1 MRAEIFDTLGIE
13 PTDDQKAIRRAYAV
27 ALKQIDQAADP
38 ERFAALRSAYELA
51 RAWAERQQAG
61 DAEFALSGAPFADD
75 GHERPE
81 MPGRAQTPDVHTEL
95 TPPSADES
103 AEGIAQE
110 RPEMPSRAQE
120 SDVHADSTPH
130 SPDESAEGIAHWT
143 HQLMQ
148 APDDQVAQ
156 LLDSALSDIR
166 LGHLEA
172 RDGLAFSLAR
182 ALREQPDGRLALF
195 NTARR
200 VFDWNGVNAPFPH
213 DLELSGWIAMLVD
226 QSEHYSHLPLPLRVR
241 LDAVLM
247 MARRSSQ
254 PTTMQAI
261 WHGEAFEQL
270 LSHAPDLSVLDL
282 GGARIHAWRG
292 ACARVARIR
301 NIPRWLSENRV
312 KLALTAVCVI
322 GLVFMY
328 QDARDGTT
336 YKEPPPAR
344 AKLIDGVV
352 TVQAIRAA
360 PEAKPCAVPHLLS
373 SPLGCPAPQLHETT
387 PEVWPTAMPSTLVI
401 TRKPPMPYPY
411 EAKLRA
417 VKGKVWVRVLL
428 DEQGQVQRTAMQ
440 FSSGNGALDDASVRA
455 AAQMQ
460 LMPAMLNGSG
470 IPSQAVLMF
479 DYAVGAP

>member
-38 ERFAALRSAYELA
+38 ERFAALRSAYEYA

-61 DAEFALSGAPFADD
+61 DAEFVLPGVPSAGV
-75 GHERPE
+75 GHEWPE
-81 MPGRAQTPDVHTEL
+81 MPGRRPDQGAGTPRADASNSREVSPESQAHSETEK
-95 TPPSADES
+95 
-103 AEGIAQE
+103 
-110 RPEMPSRAQE
+110 E
-120 SDVHADSTPH
+120 SDVHAEAPPPSR
-130 SPDESAEGIAHWT
+130 DESAEGIAHWT

-182 ALREQPDGRLALF
+182 ALRERPDGRLALF

-200 VFDWNGVNAPFPH
+200 VFDWNGVNTPFPH
-213 DLELSGWIAMLVD
+213 DLELSSWIVMLAD
-226 QSEHYSHLPLPLRVR
+226 QSEHYSHLPLALRVR

-247 MARRSSQ
+247 MARRLNQ
-254 PTTMQAI
+254 PNTMQAI

-270 LSHAPDLSVLDL
+270 LQHAPDLSVLDL
-282 GGARIHAWRG
+282 GHARIHAWRG

-312 KLALTAVCVI
+312 KLALTAVCAV

-336 YKEPPPAR
+336 YKDPPPAR

-373 SPLGCPAPQLHETT
+373 LPLGCPLPQSQETA
-387 PEVWPTAMPSTLVI
+387 PEVWPTAMPGTLVI
-401 TRKPPMPYPY
+401 TRKPAMPYPY
-411 EAKLRA
+411 EAKLRG

-428 DEQGQVQRTAMQ
+428 DEQGKVQRTALQ
-440 FSSGNGALDDASVRA
+440 FSSGNSALDDAAVRA
-455 AAQMQ
+455 SAQTQ
-460 LMPAMLNGSG
+460 LMPALLNGSG
-470 IPSQAVLMF
+470 IPSQAMLMF
-479 DYAVGAP
+479 DYAVEAP

>member
-51 RAWAERQQAG
+51 RTWAERQQAG
-61 DAEFALSGAPFADD
+61 DAEFALSGVPFAGE

-81 MPGRAQTPDVHTEL
+81 MPSRVQEPDVHAEL
-95 TPPSADES
+95 
-103 AEGIAQE
+103 
-110 RPEMPSRAQE
+110 
-120 SDVHADSTPH
+120 TPH

-156 LLDSALSDIR
+156 LLDNALSDIR

-270 LSHAPDLSVLDL
+270 LSHAPDLSVLEL
-282 GGARIHAWRG
+282 GRARIHAWRG

-312 KLALTAVCVI
+312 KLTLTAVCVI

-336 YKEPPPAR
+336 YKEPPPAL

-373 SPLGCPAPQLHETT
+373 SPLGCPAPQFHETT
-387 PEVWPTAMPSTLVI
+387 PEVWPTAMPTTLVI

-428 DEQGQVQRTAMQ
+428 DEQGQVQRTVIQ

-479 DYAVGAP
+479 DYAVEAP

>member
-13 PTDDQKAIRRAYAV
+13 PTDDPKSIRRAYAF

-38 ERFAALRSAYELA
+38 ERFAALRSAYEHA

-61 DAEFALSGAPFADD
+61 DAEFVWPGVHSAGV
-75 GHERPE
+75 GHEW
-81 MPGRAQTPDVHTEL
+81 
-95 TPPSADES
+95 
-103 AEGIAQE
+103 
-110 RPEMPSRAQE
+110 PEMPSRRPDEGAGTPRADVPNSREVSPEPQAHSEVAKE
-120 SDVHADSTPH
+120 SDVHAETPPP
-130 SPDESAEGIAHWT
+130 SRDESAEGIAHWT

-148 APDDQVAQ
+148 APDDQIAQ
-156 LLDSALSDIR
+156 MLDSALLDIR
-166 LGHLEA
+166 LAHLEA

-200 VFDWNGVNAPFPH
+200 VFDWNGVNTPFPH

-226 QSEHYSHLPLPLRVR
+226 QSEHYSHLPLALRVR

-247 MARRSSQ
+247 MARRLSQ
-254 PTTMQAI
+254 PNTMQAI
-261 WHGEAFEQL
+261 WHSETFEQL
-270 LSHAPDLSVLDL
+270 VGHAPDLSVLDL
-282 GGARIHAWRG
+282 GHTRIDAWRG

-301 NIPRWLSENRV
+301 NTPRWLSENRV

-360 PEAKPCAVPHLLS
+360 PEAKPCGVPHLLS
-373 SPLGCPAPQLHETT
+373 SPLGCPAPQFHETT